1 MKLLIAADMEGISGV
16 VNWDQVKPGTSE
28 WQRFRRIMTE
38 DVNAAISGAMEA
50 GVDEVMV
57 SDGHWNSDNI
67 MIDLLD
73 TRATLNYGGPKP
85 LSMIDGIDQEVDAVF
100 FIGFHARVGTQVA
113 VLDHTW
119 SNIVVGNVWLNE
131 HLVGETGL
139 NAALAG
145 HFNVPVLMISG
156 DQAVN
161 KEARD
166 LIPGIQTVVV
176 KQAIGRYAANCLH
189 PYEAQKLI
197 RDGARLA
204 IEAFQNGSGPAAF
217 KVKPPVQ
224 GKIELKSTELADQA
238 QIVPGVQRISAKEI
252 VFVSEDMPTAFR
264 TFKTVVGLAGKR

>member
-38 DVNAAISGAMEA
+38 DVNAAISGAFEA
-50 GVDEVMV
+50 GIDEVMV

-73 TRATLNYGGPKP
+73 PRATYNYGTPRP
-85 LSMIDGIDQEVDAVF
+85 FSMIEGIDQGVDAVF
-100 FIGFHARVGTQVA
+100 FIGFHARVGTQAA

-131 HLVGETGL
+131 VQVGETGL

-145 HFNVPVLMISG
+145 HFNVPVLMITG

-189 PYEAQKLI
+189 PKQAQKLI
-197 RDGARLA
+197 QEGARLA
-204 IEAFQNGSGPAAF
+204 IQAFQNGSASAVF
-217 KVKPPVQ
+217 SIKQPVH
-224 GKIELKSTELADQA
+224 GKIELKSTELADKA
-238 QIVPGVQRISAKEI
+238 QIVPGVQRISAKDI
-252 VFVSEDMPTAFR
+252 VFVSEDMPTAFQ
-264 TFKTVVGLAGKR
+264 TFKTVVALAGK

>member
-1 MKLLIAADMEGISGV
+1 MKILIAADMEGISGV

-38 DVNAAISGAMEA
+38 DVNAAISGAIEA
-50 GVDEVMV
+50 GVDEVIV

-67 MIDLLD
+67 MIELLD
-73 TRATLNYGGPKP
+73 PRATLNYGGPKP
-85 LSMIDGIDQEVDAVF
+85 LSMIDGIDQGVDAVF
-100 FIGFHARVGTQVA
+100 FIGFHARVGTQSA

-131 HLVGETGL
+131 YLVGEAGL

-161 KEARD
+161 KEAHD
-166 LIPGIQTVVV
+166 LLPGIQTVVV

-189 PYEAQKLI
+189 PKEAQKLI
-197 RDGARLA
+197 QDGARLA
-204 IEAFQNGSGPAAF
+204 IQAFQNGSGPAVF
-217 KVKPPVQ
+217 KVKQPVQ

-238 QIVPGVQRISAKEI
+238 QIVPGVQRISAKE
-252 VFVSEDMPTAFR
+252 VNFVSEDMPTAFR
-264 TFKTVVGLAGKR
+264 TFKTVVGLAGKL

>member
-16 VNWDQVKPGTSE
+16 VNWEQVKPGTTE

-38 DVNAAISGAMEA
+38 DVNAAIIGAMEA
-50 GVDEVMV
+50 GVDEVIV
-57 SDGHWNSDNI
+57 SDGQWNSDNI

-73 TRATLNYGGPKP
+73 PRATLSYGGPKP
-85 LSMIDGIDQEVDAVF
+85 LSLIEGIDQGLDAVF
-100 FIGFHARVGTQVA
+100 FIGFHARAGTQTA

-119 SNIVVGNVWLNE
+119 SNIVVANVWLNE
-131 HLVGETGL
+131 ILVGETGL

-145 HFNVPVLMISG
+145 HFDVPVLMISG

-161 KEARD
+161 HEASE

-189 PYEAQKLI
+189 PKEAQKLI
-197 RDGARLA
+197 RDGARQA
-204 IEAFQNGSGPAAF
+204 IEAFQNGNGSVVF
-217 KVKPPVQ
+217 NVKQPVQ

-238 QIVPGVQRISAKEI
+238 QIVPGVQRSSAREV
-252 VFVSEDMPTAFR
+252 VFTSEDMKTAFL
-264 TFKTVVGLAGKR
+264 TFKTVVGLAGK

>member
-1 MKLLIAADMEGISGV
+1 MKILIAADMEGISGV
-16 VNWDQVKPGTSE
+16 VNWEQVKPGTSE
-28 WQRFRRIMTE
+28 WQRFRRIMTD
-38 DVNAAISGAMEA
+38 DVNAAISGALEA
-50 GVDEVMV
+50 GVEEIMV

-67 MIDLLD
+67 MIDLLNP
-73 TRATLNYGGPKP
+73 RATYNYGTPRP
-85 LSMIDGIDQEVDAVF
+85 LSMVAGIDQGVDAVF
-100 FIGFHARVGTQVA
+100 FIGFHARVGTQAA

-131 HLVGETGL
+131 QIVGETGL

-189 PYEAQKLI
+189 PKQAQKLI
-197 RDGARLA
+197 QEGARLA
-204 IEAFQNGSGPAAF
+204 VQAFQNGKGSEVF
-217 KVKPPVQ
+217 KVKQPVQ
-224 GKIELKSTELADQA
+224 AKIELKSTELADRA
-238 QIVPGVQRISAKEI
+238 QIVPGVQRISAKDI
-252 VFVSEDMPTAFR
+252 VFVAEDMPTAFQ
-264 TFKTVVGLAGKR
+264 TFKTVVALAGK